1 MANELFYDILPHV
14 LQIRLIN
21 TMRSRSSA
29 YISDC
34 ETERP
39 SCYACTTTQASIKL
53 AISFIT
59 LPLLAVNSGQ
69 RRSLPACMVWR
80 VRTRPGPDAVVC
92 HCWFALFTILHS
104 AHVVT

>member
-14 LQIRLIN
+14 LQISLIN
-21 TMRSRSSA
+21 TMRRRSST

-39 SCYACTTTQASIKL
+39 SCYTCTTTQASVKL

-69 RRSLPACMVWR
+69 RRSLPAWCGAC
-80 VRTRPGPDAVVC
+80 TRGQGQT
-92 HCWFALFTILHS
+92 LSS
-104 AHVVT
+104 ATADLLSVA